1 MVWTA
6 HGTARASATCVRSAI
21 FRRRFSHWPK
31 TATVYYAAGSAAELT
46 HAVGAIIMERAPV
59 SFGAEAQ
66 VHAAQHHD
74 RNAGTHGRRLCCC
87 LRKHRRHRRTKL
99 QRAAAR
105 QRRGEAGW

>member
-1 MVWTA
+1 VDRTN
-6 HGTARASATCVRSAI
+6 GDARADIAFHVLFAPP
-21 FRRRFSHWPK
+21 HAGQQ

-46 HAVGAIIMERAPV
+46 HAVGAIIIERAPV

-66 VHAAQHHD
+66 VQAAQHHD
-74 RNAGTHGRRLCCC
+74 RNAGTHSRRLCCR

-105 QRRGEAGW
+105 LRRGEAGW